1 MGAWFTAAKLGLGAA
16 FPARL
21 WIYAAVSI
29 AIFAAGGHSAWTV
42 QDWRYGKKEA
52 DRLTKIVKVAE
63 KQIVVDNKA
72 TEARVKTVTV
82 YKQAATKI
90 VERIVYETIQ
100 TPAPVV
106 CDRTADS
113 LRDITDL
120 IHAANATR

>member
-1 MGAWFTAAKLGLGAA
+1 MGAWFTAAKLGLGAT

-21 WIYAAVSI
+21 WIHAAVAI
-29 AIFAAGGHSAWTV
+29 AIFSAGGYSAWTV

-52 DRLTKIVKVAE
+52 DRLSKIVKVVE
-63 KQIVVDNKA
+63 KQTTVDNKN
-72 TEARVKTVTV
+72 TGDRIKTVTV
-82 YKQAATKI
+82 YKQGATKI

-100 TPAPVV
+100 NPVPVV
-106 CDRTADS
+106 CDRTPDS